1 MRMFVNWLIFV
12 AFPISRSPYSGKC
25 IPEIVQV
32 AQAENPKSQTPQMFI
47 VRVPND
53 SAVNAIKTER
63 ALEEFP
69 PKQVSLSLGKCP
81 RFVPERG
88 NPALQAV
95 F

>member
-1 MRMFVNWLIFV
+1 MFVNWLIFGT
-12 AFPISRSPYSGKC
+12 FPKSRSPYSGKC

-53 SAVNAIKTER
+53 SAANAIKTER

-69 PKQVSLSLGKCP
+69 PKQVTLSLGKCP
-81 RFVPERG
+81 LFVPARG
-88 NPALQAV
+88 NRALQAV